1 MDVEEIRK
9 SSTLRERGQVT
20 LPNEVRAALH
30 IEPGDEVEFVVLDSG
45 DVVMRGM
52 KMIPADQAW
61 FWTESWQ
68 RGEREASADIAAE
81 RLETFKD
88 PEAFLA
94 HLGEGTD

>member
-1 MDVEEIRK
+1 MTVEEIRK
-9 SSTLRERGQVT
+9 SSTLRDRGQVT
-20 LPNEVRAALH
+20 LPNEVRNALH
-30 IEPGDEVEFVVLDSG
+30 IEPGDEVEFVVLESG

-68 RGEREASADIAAE
+68 RGEREAEADIAAD

-88 PEAFLA
+88 AESFLT
-94 HLGEGTD
+94 HIDGDTD